1 MDPYTP
7 LGCIF
12 SLGHDSFIC
21 FETLL
26 RLSHRCRKV
35 CWCMSLFLLSDI
47 AAQVI
52 TVWNCLSPPPHVH
65 PGLLPNFISP
75 ILLAEH
81 NSTSLCIYDSREIGQ
96 KTSCGDSAASGEHVY
111 EPPALHRNPFSARG
125 KWLNGPWSWVAGA
138 HSLCCLRETSQK
150 NIQSSETSSPPAVL
164 FLAARLPDG
173 SERLSDIVLLRDV
186 YWWRD
191 TQISLWL
198 VETVCETQ
206 TSCKISLFYSRVLWN
221 CQALNFNTFTNDLR
235 SWRED
240 SCPDFCVVKLERI
253 E

>member
-12 SLGHDSFIC
+12 ALGHDSFIC

-35 CWCMSLFLLSDI
+35 CWCMSLFLLSDM

-52 TVWNCLSPPPHVH
+52 TVWNCLSPLPHVH

-96 KTSCGDSAASGEHVY
+96 ETSCGDSAASGEHGY
-111 EPPALHRNPFSARG
+111 EPPTLHWNPFSARG
-125 KWLNGPWSWVAGA
+125 KWLNGPWSCRCT
-138 HSLCCLRETSQK
+138 LLM
-150 NIQSSETSSPPAVL
+150 L
-164 FLAARLPDG
+164 
-173 SERLSDIVLLRDV
+173 SERDFPEEHPEQGDFFTPCSPVSSSQASWWFREVIWYCSVKGCFLVKRYTNKSVIGRNCLWDTNLL
-186 YWWRD
+186 
-191 TQISLWL
+191 Q
-198 VETVCETQ
+198 
-206 TSCKISLFYSRVLWN
+206 N
-221 CQALNFNTFTNDLR
+221 
-235 SWRED
+235 
-240 SCPDFCVVKLERI
+240 
-253 E
+253 